1 MKFIT
6 YFDYLG
12 FGDFIRN
19 NDLNYQ
25 KKIMGNIF
33 RDIESALAKG
43 KLKEASYG
51 VIADLSEIKVNCI
64 NFSDTIIFWTNDT
77 SNESLEELMYI
88 THYFNWQAN
97 LFFFPVRGTLT
108 IGELEGVDHSF
119 KSELGGSYNLN
130 SVFGKGLVEAHEIA
144 ENQKWAGTVLNTNVV
159 DFIKANFKD
168 HQSFIDLY
176 TKKFQVPFKVGPRD
190 MQVFHFIKGE
200 LNNLAFE
207 NYGNGIRD
215 NFANHNKSV
224 EHPSTVEKIENTINF
239 LSSYRNF
246 KPAD

>member
-43 KLKEASYG
+43 KLKEARHG

-64 NFSDTIIFWTNDT
+64 NFSDTIIFWTNDI
-77 SNESLEELMYI
+77 SKESLEELLYI

-97 LFFFPVRGTLT
+97 LFFFPARGTLT
-108 IGELEGVDHSF
+108 MGELEGVDYSY
-119 KSELGGSYNLN
+119 KSTLGGNYNLN

-144 ENQKWAGTVLNTNVV
+144 ENQKWAGTVLNHSVV
-159 DFIKANFKD
+159 DFIHRNFED
-168 HQSFIDLY
+168 AQTLIDLY
-176 TKKFQVPFKVGPRD
+176 TKKFQVPFKLED
-190 MQVFHFIKGE
+190 KEMHVFHLIKGD

-207 NYGNGIRD
+207 NSERGIRE
-215 NFANHNKSV
+215 NFANHNKSI
-224 EHPSTVEKIENTINF
+224 EYPSTKEKIENTIKF

-246 KPAD
+246 TPAK